1 MLEVAKDLIA
11 PPSEEEESDEDVDK
25 DDLEGGKIDEKDSI
39 SKFRCVASLA
49 LPCSKSDFQESSG

>member
-11 PPSEEEESDEDVDK
+11 PPSEEEESDEDVDE
-25 DDLEGGKIDEKDSI
+25 DDLEGGEIDEKDSI

-49 LPCSKSDFQESSG
+49 